1 MIFHEYESSDFFF
14 VKVEHWYVVYST
26 LRLVLIVIIQKDAKR
41 SSVETKSESE
51 VEFNAHKQAITFED
65 VAINI
70 LFAYN
75 VCMSVENW
83 VCSKEKIKKLEFVI
97 LVSEM

>member
-1 MIFHEYESSDFFF
+1 MNTKALIFFFF

-75 VCMSVENW
+75 VCMSVEN
-83 VCSKEKIKKLEFVI
+83 
-97 LVSEM
+97 

>member
-1 MIFHEYESSDFFF
+1 MNTKALIFFF
-14 VKVEHWYVVYST
+14 VVKVEHWYVVYST

-75 VCMSVENW
+75 VCMSVEN
-83 VCSKEKIKKLEFVI
+83 
-97 LVSEM
+97 

>member
-1 MIFHEYESSDFFF
+1 MLCT
-14 VKVEHWYVVYST
+14 T

-75 VCMSVENW
+75 VCMSVEN
-83 VCSKEKIKKLEFVI
+83 
-97 LVSEM
+97 